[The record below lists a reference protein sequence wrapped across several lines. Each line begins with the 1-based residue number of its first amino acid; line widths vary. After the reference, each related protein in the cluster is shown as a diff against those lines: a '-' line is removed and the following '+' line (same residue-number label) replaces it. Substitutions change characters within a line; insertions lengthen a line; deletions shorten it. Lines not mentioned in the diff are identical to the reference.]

1 MPDYLF
7 DFLDELKFLRNGR
20 KTAIITDI
28 DGTISEIAPTPEEA
42 RVDDEMRDVLRDL
55 ASRYRVLAF
64 ISGRPV
70 REALRMVGVP
80 GAVYVGNH
88 GLEYIINGNYQ
99 RFSEVE
105 EYIPLIK
112 KCALELRDKIDE
124 ENVIF
129 EDKGIC
135 YSIHY
140 RQCTDPELSRERI
153 LKNLQ
158 DIPESKGL
166 KVDHGRMLV
175 ELKPP
180 LHYNKG
186 FIVRKI
192 LEDSDVSSAVYLG
205 DDITDADAFRELRK
219 LESERGM
226 KNVPIL
232 VLSKEIPPEVKNSA
246 RFFVYGVSEVL
257 RFFRWLLK

>member
-1 MPDYLF
+1 
-7 DFLDELKFLRNGR
+7 
-20 KTAIITDI
+20 
-28 DGTISEIAPTPEEA
+28 
-42 RVDDEMRDVLRDL
+42 
-55 ASRYRVLAF
+55 
-64 ISGRPV
+64 
-70 REALRMVGVP
+70 
-80 GAVYVGNH
+80 
-88 GLEYIINGNYQ
+88 
-99 RFSEVE
+99 
-105 EYIPLIK
+105 
-112 KCALELRDKIDE
+112 
-124 ENVIF
+124 
-129 EDKGIC
+129 
-135 YSIHY
+135 
-140 RQCTDPELSRERI
+140 
-153 LKNLQ
+153 
-158 DIPESKGL
+158 
-166 KVDHGRMLV
+166 MLV

-205 DDITDADAFRELRK
+205 DDITDADAFREIKK